1 MTISMMMIMI
11 IIMIFYPT
19 FPRMFSNLAGFLNNN
34 RLLVNV
40 VESSV
45 DPLLHKS

>member
-1 MTISMMMIMI
+1 MTISMMMI